1 MGNSWKYKCP
11 WCLLIYKMTILILLL
26 VLFLKNTLHKI
37 YLFIELFI
45 FIIIYKYQAVTPER
59 CIQPE
64 YFVPPIWI
72 DLQNGIQNCCASVN
86 LTLGAK
92 RQKTPT
98 FFFLMLFRTFTKT
111 NMRKKKNYFNYICWN
126 GGMFS
131 ASLNVH
137 IPYILSKN
145 KKNCILKSR
154 FWSYK
159 LWLKVIILLVF
170 GN

>member
-59 CIQPE
+59 CIHPK

-98 FFFLMLFRTFTKT
+98 FFFFLCCFVLLQKLTWEK
-111 NMRKKKNYFNYICWN
+111 RK
-126 GGMFS
+126 
-131 ASLNVH
+131 
-137 IPYILSKN
+137 
-145 KKNCILKSR
+145 
-154 FWSYK
+154 
-159 LWLKVIILLVF
+159 IILVIFVGMGECLLHPLMYTYHIYSPKKGKIASSSHDFEVT
-170 GN
+170 NCDSKS